1 MGFWSDIFSTS
12 DPETGESVSAK
23 VKVDD
28 NGHVSDFI
36 YNLEAD
42 KEGGYHGHVWELNN
56 DDDAKIDGRD
66 TTPPSSK

>member
-36 YNLEAD
+36 YNLDAD
-42 KEGGYHGHVWELNN
+42 KEGGYH
-56 DDDAKIDGRD
+56 D
-66 TTPPSSK
+66 